1 MRSKMALISALALII
16 VMSACS
22 GSSDPK
28 STDPAST
35 LNGNWQITLVDSAD
49 TKAAISQSG
58 SLLQAQ
64 ESISGSLIFNDSAC
78 SGVGGVQGSL
88 TGNNVSLT
96 VNPTGAQ
103 ITLTGS
109 VGSATDTSCGTGQ
122 SCMGGTYTT
131 LSTGCTDGKT
141 VPSTGTWTAV
151 AVSPFSGSVTGAFAS
166 NKGVT
171 TATVTGTVTQ
181 GSNSGSSS
189 TPLTGSLTFGG
200 GFCYPS
206 ANIVGSI
213 SGTSVVMNLADST
226 GVQIGQ
232 VYGTAST
239 DGTTFSGTYNYI
251 GLGTGAPKACVDSSS
266 GIATFTIGASS

>member
-1 MRSKMALISALALII
+1 MTFILALAVTTI
-16 VMSACS
+16 MSACS
-22 GSSDPK
+22 SSDPK
-28 STDPAST
+28 STGAT
-35 LNGNWQITLVDSAD
+35 GTINGNWQITLVDSAD

-58 SLLQAQ
+58 SLLQTQ
-64 ESISGSLIFNDSAC
+64 EAVSGSLIFNDSAC

-109 VGSATDTSCGTGQ
+109 LGATGDTSCATGQ
-122 SCMGGTYTT
+122 SCMGGSYTT

-141 VPSTGTWTAV
+141 VPSTGTWAAV
-151 AVSPFSGSVTGAFAS
+151 AVSPFSGNVTGAFAS
-166 NKGVT
+166 KKGVT
-171 TATVTGTVTQ
+171 TATVTGTVAQ

-189 TPLTGSLTFGG
+189 TPLTGSLTFGD

-213 SGTSVVMNLADST
+213 SGTSVVMNLVDST